1 MTVRFGGL
9 VALRSVTIAVPPR
22 SVLAVIGP
30 NGSGK
35 STLFN
40 AVTGLVRA
48 SDGDVRFAGEDIFG
62 RPPHVVLERGIAR
75 SFQNIRLFPNL
86 TVLENVLIGMHARL
100 STGAAEAL
108 LRLPH
113 TLREEH
119 EARERALEI
128 LSIFGNRLV
137 PRVD

>member
-1 MTVRFGGL
+1 
-9 VALRSVTIAVPPR
+9 

-40 AVTGLVRA
+40 TVTGLVSADEGRI
-48 SDGDVRFAGEDIFG
+48 RFAGTEIAG
-62 RPPHVVLERGIAR
+62 RPPHVVLDRGIAR
-75 SFQNIRLFPNL
+75 TFQNIRLFPNL

-100 STGAAEAL
+100 STGAVEAL

-113 TLREEH
+113 TMREEH
-119 EARERALEI
+119 MARERAMEI
-128 LSIFGNRLV
+128 LA
-137 PRVD
+137 